1 MHIGLLRVEL
11 HLPSNHS
18 LKGKRQILKSIK
30 DRVRTLNISIAEVDC
45 HDSWQQAVLASVTV
59 ATEHSVVHQNLMHV
73 IKLIACE
80 PDCEIINQQIEML

>member
-11 HLPSNHS
+11 HLPANHS

-30 DRVRTLNISIAEVDC
+30 DRVRALNISIAEVDY

-59 ATEHSVVHQNLMHV
+59 ATDHSLVHQTLTKV
-73 IKLIACE
+73 VKLIASE
-80 PDCEIINQQIEML
+80 PECEIMNQQIEML